1 MSYDNS
7 ELLKKLGVTVPTE
20 EMGKFLNHFSPEL
33 LRDIAKTAMDCTRL
47 GLRNVEPFENKDT
60 ISTNIL
66 TQFQAIFNSIGDTAI
81 DNEIAATESS
91 LAEIERLKS
100 YLIDKELNNKK
111 IELDEN
117 QIKVKVDN
125 YLKNEKLREDFV
137 QLCKSKEN
145 KIDFE
150 QAFLA
155 EELSKNE
162 ALKAK
167 LAILKETYPS
177 CLEHVDSNEKLLQ
190 EIRSIQSFIAK
201 EGKFC

>member
-1 MSYDNS
+1 M
-7 ELLKKLGVTVPTE
+7 
-20 EMGKFLNHFSPEL
+20 LNHLKIRTPSGNL
-33 LRDIAKTAMDCTRL
+33 LFQIIL
-47 GLRNVEPFENKDT
+47 NVNHFNYF
-60 ISTNIL
+60 ILLSTNIL